1 MWRYISILIPW
12 VIVAFLI
19 FFIVKDNSQFFANG
33 TIIIGWV
40 LFALQ
45 LTYNKT
51 SKLKQFSNHIYNKYL
66 KQTDIIWDV
75 SITMS
80 SNINEKHLDNFE
92 IKLFESYD
100 ANQIKVHQ
108 LSSKRR
114 DYRVGTLKFE
124 INAYEDQTRVVFQ
137 DMETNYRRT
146 KEFLESNIDEL
157 LGILRLVVKPDKE
170 QINVRLRMPKHN
182 PYLSKYIE
190 TNRGMID
197 YLRMD
202 IKENNTKFSIRKDS
216 IDISSENY
224 NEIKSD
230 IKKLLYF
237 KP

>member
-1 MWRYISILIPW
+1 MWKYIGLLILW

-19 FFIVKDNSQFFANG
+19 FFMVKDNSQFFANG
-33 TIIIGWV
+33 TIIIGWI

-51 SKLKQFSNHIYNKYL
+51 SKFKHFLNHIYSKYL

-75 SITMS
+75 SIIMS
-80 SNINEKHLDNFE
+80 SKINEKHLDKFE
-92 IKLFESYD
+92 IKLFETYQ

-124 INAYEDQTRVVFQ
+124 INAYEEQTRVVFQ
-137 DMETNYRRT
+137 DMDTNYRRT
-146 KEFLESNIDEL
+146 KEFLETNIDEL
-157 LGILRLVVKPDKE
+157 LGVLRLVVKPDRE
-170 QINVRLRMPKHN
+170 QINVRLSMPKHN
-182 PYLSKYIE
+182 PYLSKYIDK
-190 TNRGMID
+190 NRDMID
-197 YLRMD
+197 YIRID

>member
-1 MWRYISILIPW
+1 MWRYIAILIPW
-12 VIVAFLI
+12 AIVIFLT

-33 TIIIGWV
+33 TILIGWV

-51 SKLKQFSNHIYNKYL
+51 NKLKHFLTHIYNKYL

-80 SNINEKHLDNFE
+80 SKVNEKHLDNFE
-92 IKLFESYD
+92 IKLFESYQ
-100 ANQIKVHQ
+100 ANKIKVHQ

-114 DYRVGTLKFE
+114 EYRVGTLKFE
-124 INAYEDQTRVVFQ
+124 INACEDQTRVVFQ

-157 LGILRLVVKPDKE
+157 LNLFRLVFKPDKE
-170 QINVRLRMPKHN
+170 QINVRLSLPNHN
-182 PYLSKYIE
+182 PYLSKYIDK
-190 TNRGMID
+190 NRDMID
-197 YLRMD
+197 YMRID